1 MRVSERVTD
10 LLAPDREGEAVR
22 LLQTYFAPRPQGRFS
37 GAYFE
42 RLGGG
47 GDRPEVAHTFT
58 ADDLVAV
65 SLLAVDIGGD
75 AALDLLVT
83 RRDRLEALLRE
94 VPRDV
99 ALADLTEDEVG
110 DSWTVR
116 PLYRELLSIRGLGET
131 SVTKLLARKR
141 PHLVPILD
149 SVVAEELGVVKGR
162 YWSPLHAWLVA
173 DDRRMHRRL
182 EVLRERAGIGEDISV
197 LRVFDVLVWG
207 AGKVYDRPERTA

>member
-1 MRVSERVTD
+1 MRMQVSDRVTE
-10 LLAPDREGEAVR
+10 LLRQEREQDAVR
-22 LLQTYFAPRPQGRFS
+22 LLQTYFAPRPEGRYS

-47 GDRPEVAHTFT
+47 GDRPEVADTFT

-83 RRDRLEALLRE
+83 RRDRLGALLRE
-94 VPRDV
+94 IPRDV
-99 ALADLTEDEVG
+99 ALADLTADEVG
-110 DSWTVR
+110 DGWTVR
-116 PLYRELLSIRGLGET
+116 PLYRELMSIGGLGET
-131 SVTKLLARKR
+131 SVTKLIARKR

-149 SVVAEELGVVKGR
+149 SVVADELGVVKGR
-162 YWSPLHAWLVA
+162 YWRPLHEWLVA

-182 EVLRERAGIGEDISV
+182 ESLRETAGIGADISV
-197 LRVFDVLVWG
+197 LRVFDVLVWMV
-207 AGKVYDRPERTA
+207 GKGYDRQG

>member
-1 MRVSERVTD
+1 MPASRLRCARTD
-10 LLAPDREGEAVR
+10 RWR
-22 LLQTYFAPRPQGRFS
+22 RPTRG
-37 GAYFE
+37 
-42 RLGGG
+42 
-47 GDRPEVAHTFT
+47 
-58 ADDLVAV
+58 
-65 SLLAVDIGGD
+65 IGGD

-99 ALADLTEDEVG
+99 ALADLTADEVG

-162 YWSPLHAWLVA
+162 YWSPLHACLVA

-182 EVLRERAGIGEDISV
+182 EALRETAGIGADISV
-197 LRVFDVLVWG
+197 LRVFDVLVWMV
-207 AGKVYDRPERTA
+207 GKGYDR